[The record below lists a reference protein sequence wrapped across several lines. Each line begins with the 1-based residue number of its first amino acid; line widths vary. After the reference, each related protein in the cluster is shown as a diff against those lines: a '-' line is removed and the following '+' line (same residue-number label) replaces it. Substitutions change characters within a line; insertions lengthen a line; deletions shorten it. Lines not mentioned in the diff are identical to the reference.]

1 MKSML
6 AILFAAVAL
15 SGLAETNEVVKVR
28 VTGDRVNLR
37 TNPSLESESL
47 EPAMRGEEF
56 VRLEATNGW
65 VAVVPPDYID
75 CWVSAKYIKDGMVQ
89 PKKLNV
95 RSGPSLNY
103 AVLAVVQRDDVV
115 EERGEFSEW
124 LKIAPPAGSRVW
136 VSEQFVEVIV
146 PPAPA
151 PEPVVEP
158 ESAPVVA
165 SEPVAEPDPVAP
177 APEPEL
183 AEELPPLI
191 LTLDPDKTQGEASEI
206 PGILRRANPG
216 LYKLVLIDGDFV
228 EPICLVRGKER
239 QLEKLLNR
247 SLLIKGKLYWAK
259 DVELP
264 VLNAEVI
271 HLDPIL
277 VP

>member
-1 MKSML
+1 MKPML
-6 AILFAAVAL
+6 MIALSAVAL
-15 SGLAETNEVVKVR
+15 SAFSDTDEAAKVR

-37 TNPSLESESL
+37 AKPELNSESL

-56 VRLEATNGW
+56 VRLDATNGW

-75 CWVSAKYIKDGMVQ
+75 CWVAGKYILNGVVQ

-103 AVLAVVQRDDVV
+103 SVLAVVERDDVLEV
-115 EERGEFSEW
+115 RGEFSEW
-124 LKIAPPAGSRVW
+124 LKIAPPASSRVW
-136 VSEQFVEVIV
+136 ISEQFVEEIV
-146 PPAPA
+146 PPAPE
-151 PEPVVEP
+151 PEPVVEAEP
-158 ESAPVVA
+158 APVVA
-165 SEPVAEPDPVAP
+165 EKAEPAPVQ
-177 APEPEL
+177 PEPEL
-183 AEELPPLI
+183 AEELPPLL
-191 LTLDPDKTQGEASEI
+191 LTLDPDRTQGEATEI

-216 LYKLVLIDGDFV
+216 LYKLVLIDGNFV
-228 EPICLVRGKER
+228 EPICLVRGRES

-271 HLDPIL
+271 HKDPIL
-277 VP
+277 TK